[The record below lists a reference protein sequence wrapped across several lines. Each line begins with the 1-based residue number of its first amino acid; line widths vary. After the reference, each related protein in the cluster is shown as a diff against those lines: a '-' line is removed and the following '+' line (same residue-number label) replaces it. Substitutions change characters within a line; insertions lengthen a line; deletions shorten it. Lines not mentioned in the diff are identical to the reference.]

1 MLIKDR
7 LAGQPKAPPS
17 TVTEDQMVA
26 DAVTVMAERNYGA
39 MIVVDDDDKVTGILT
54 ERDVV
59 KRIVGAGKS
68 ADGMKVSDIMTR
80 DPSVARED
88 DEIETW
94 MKTMSQ
100 KRFRRIPVVGDD
112 DRLIAILTQTD
123 LIAYAWP
130 VLLSQTKELA
140 LRESRRMF
148 YALLIGGGL
157 LIYAIAMVILAR
169 VLI

>member
-7 LAGQPKAPPS
+7 LAAQPKAPPS
-17 TVTEDQMVA
+17 TVTEDQLVS
-26 DAVTVMAERNYGA
+26 DAVAIIAERNYGA
-39 MIVVDDDDKVTGILT
+39 MIVVDGDNKVTGILT

-59 KRIVGAGKS
+59 KRIVGPGKPVE
-68 ADGMKVSDIMTR
+68 GMKVSEIMTR

-112 DRLIAILTQTD
+112 DRLLAILTQTD

-130 VLLSQTKELA
+130 VLLAQTKELA
-140 LRESRRMF
+140 LRESQRMF

-157 LIYAIAMVILAR
+157 LIYAVAMVVVAK
-169 VLI
+169 VLL